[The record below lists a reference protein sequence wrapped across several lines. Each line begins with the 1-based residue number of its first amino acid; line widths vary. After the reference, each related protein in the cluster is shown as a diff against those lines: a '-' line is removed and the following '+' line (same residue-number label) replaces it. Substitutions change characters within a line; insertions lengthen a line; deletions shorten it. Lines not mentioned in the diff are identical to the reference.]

1 MAQAEVNENVL
12 DHRVLHDWSNV
23 NETNGT
29 MHLSK
34 DMTFNDGHRLS
45 ITVYSI
51 LFVISSIGN
60 STVLYMLTKRRL
72 RGPLRI
78 DIMLMHLAIADL
90 MVTFLLMPLEI
101 AWAWTVQ
108 WRSTD
113 LMCRLMLFFRV
124 FGLYLSS
131 FVMVCISLD
140 RYYAIL
146 KPLKR
151 SYNRGRIMLACA
163 WLGSVICSIPQ
174 AILFHLEEHPH
185 VKGYFQ
191 CVTFHSFAS
200 EAQELI
206 YQISTMC
213 LMYAF
218 PLIAFIYCYGA
229 IYVEI
234 YRKSQRV
241 MKDVVAE
248 RFRRSNDD
256 VLSRAK
262 KRTLKMTITIV
273 IVFIICWTP
282 YYIIAMW
289 YSLDKSTVSQVN
301 SLVRKSLFIFAST
314 NSCMNPLVYG
324 LYNIRGRLNNNN
336 MSVNNRHTS
345 LSHRLDSSNQLL
357 QKTTLT
363 NGHSNVVAAA
373 VAASTKLAHVV
384 RLKTNGAGDSPVV
397 GPVVTTAA
405 GSESGVINDDSIV
418 TIKGQTLT
426 GQEQGSNA
434 TQEQPPKTPKTT
446 IICLK
451 CTFSC
456 DDPVDPANSDKS

>member
-1 MAQAEVNENVL
+1 MVESPVNEVVM
-12 DHRVLHDWSNV
+12 DHRVLNDWSNV
-23 NETNGT
+23 NNTNGT
-29 MHLSK
+29 MHWSK
-34 DMTFNDGHRLS
+34 DMVFNDGHRLS

-51 LFVISSIGN
+51 LFVISTIGN

-101 AWAWTVQ
+101 VWAWTVQ

-113 LMCRLMLFFRV
+113 LMCRLMSFFRV

-146 KPLKR
+146 KPLQR
-151 SYNRGRIMLACA
+151 SYNRGRIMLVCA

-174 AILFHLEEHPH
+174 AFLFHVEEHPM
-185 VKGYFQ
+185 VKGYLQ
-191 CVTFHSFAS
+191 CVTFHSFVS
-200 EAQELI
+200 EFHNWL
-206 YQISTMC
+206 YQIATMC
-213 LMYAF
+213 AMYAF
-218 PLIAFIYCYGA
+218 PLIVFIYCYGA
-229 IYVEI
+229 IYLEI

-241 MKDVVAE
+241 LKDVVAE

-262 KRTLKMTITIV
+262 KRTLKMTISIV

-282 YYIIAMW
+282 YYIICMW
-289 YSLDKSTVSQVN
+289 YSLDKSSVDKVN
-301 SLVRKSLFIFAST
+301 SLVRKGLFIFACA

-324 LYNIRGRLNNNN
+324 LYNIRGRMNNNN
-336 MSVNNRHTS
+336 NVSVNNRHTS

-357 QKTTLT
+357 QKPL
-363 NGHSNVVAAA
+363 NGNGNVMAAA
-373 VAASTKLAHVV
+373 VAATTKLAHVV
-384 RLKTNGAGDSPVV
+384 RLKTNGAAAADAQSAPQSG
-397 GPVVTTAA
+397 TAPHA
-405 GSESGVINDDSIV
+405 SELDHDDDDSISVV
-418 TIKGQTLT
+418 TVKC
-426 GQEQGSNA
+426 QE
-434 TQEQPPKTPKTT
+434 P
-446 IICLK
+446 I
-451 CTFSC
+451 SC
-456 DDPVDPANSDKS
+456 QK